1 MDYSLPLPKRT
12 VQETDRIL
20 SAPGSPFE
28 WEEKRIGTRT
38 VRVYKNLPPSIRDYW
53 LQAASP
59 FADKEYIVYERER
72 LTYADTHRR
81 VLHLA
86 SLLHARGVRKGDRVA
101 IAMRN
106 TPEWI
111 ISWWA
116 CHMLGGIAVAVNAWL
131 PSSAFLHCISIT
143 EATAVLVDSER
154 QDLLGEEGVGR
165 LRGQGTKAVFVVR
178 TKEAKSGFERLDEA
192 LEGHKVQE
200 LPKIDINDEDP
211 ATIFFTSGTTSLP
224 KGVLSTQRQYL
235 SNRWNTA
242 VGAARAFLRK
252 GEDIPA
258 PDPSLPQ
265 RSLLLTVPLFHVM
278 GNQSFLALLTAVG
291 GKIVLMHKF
300 VPSLAASLVL
310 SETIL
315 SIGGIPNIVSQI
327 LDELDGLNVWDRVKL
342 EGLSYGG
349 GPPSSRLPMES
360 KKRLPNASAAQGYGL
375 SEVNSVATGF
385 AGDDYI
391 MRPTSCGL
399 PPPVVQLRIIDPSAP
414 QPASAAPSLP
424 TGSIGEVCIFGPNV
438 AEGYWRDEESTRK
451 AFDKEGWFRSGD
463 LGYVDDEGF
472 LYIADRA
479 KDIII
484 RSGENISSV
493 VVEDALFQHDAVKE
507 VAVVAVPCEKHGE
520 QVAAVIV
527 LHPPSHPSRTSS
539 SLPPPTESSLQS
551 LVASRLPK
559 HCIPA
564 MILFPAE
571 YDTQEG
577 LPKNATG
584 KVLKNEVKKVAG
596 REWVRRG
603 LGKMAGVAKAKAKL

>member
-1 MDYSLPLPKRT
+1 MDYTPPLPKRT
-12 VQETDRIL
+12 VQQTDAIL

-28 WEEKRIGTRT
+28 WEVKRVGTRT

-59 FADKEYIVYERER
+59 FADKEYIVYEQER
-72 LTYADTHRR
+72 LTYADAHRR

-106 TPEWI
+106 IPEWI

-116 CHMLGGIAVAVNAWL
+116 CHMLGGIAVALNAWL
-131 PSSAFLHCISIT
+131 PTSAFFHCISVT
-143 EATAVLVDSER
+143 SPTAILVDHER
-154 QDLLGEEGVGR
+154 QDLLGEEGAGK
-165 LRGQGTKAVFVVR
+165 LRSQGTKAVFVVR
-178 TKEAKSGFERLDEA
+178 TKEAKRGFERLDEA
-192 LEGHKVQE
+192 LERHEVKA
-200 LPKIDINDEDP
+200 LPKIEIKDEDP

-252 GEDIPA
+252 GENIPA
-258 PDPSLPQ
+258 PDPNAPQ

-310 SETIL
+310 SESIL

-327 LDELDGLNVWDRVKL
+327 LDELDRLDAWDRVKL

-349 GPPSSRLPMES
+349 GPPSSRLPQES
-360 KKRLPNASAAQGYGL
+360 KRRLPNASAAQGYGL

-385 AGDDYI
+385 SGDDYI

-399 PPPVVQLRIIDPSAP
+399 PPPVVQLRIIDPSSP

-424 TGSIGEVCIFGPNV
+424 TGTIGEVCIFGPNV
-438 AEGYWRDEESTRK
+438 AQGYWRDEESTRK
-451 AFDKEGWFRSGD
+451 AFDEEGWFRSGD
-463 LGYVDDEGF
+463 LGYVDEEGF

-520 QVAAVIV
+520 QVAAVVV
-527 LHPPSHPSRTSS
+527 LHPPSHPSRASTT
-539 SLPPPTESSLQS
+539 LPPPTEPDLQS

-564 MILFPAE
+564 MILFPSE
-571 YDTQEG
+571 WDTQEG

-584 KVLKNEVKKVAG
+584 KVLKNDVKSVAR
-596 REWVRRG
+596 REWERRG
-603 LGKMAGVAKAKAKL
+603 LGGKDAGVKAKL

>member
-1 MDYSLPLPKRT
+1 MDYTPPLPERT
-12 VQETDRIL
+12 VKETDDIL

-28 WEEKRIGTRT
+28 WEEKCIGTRT
-38 VRVYKNLPPSIRDYW
+38 VRVYKNLPPSVRDYW

-59 FADKEYIVYERER
+59 FADKEYIVYEQER
-72 LTYADTHRR
+72 LTYADAHRR

-106 TPEWI
+106 IPEWI

-116 CHMLGGIAVAVNAWL
+116 CHMLGGIAVALNAWL
-131 PSSAFLHCISIT
+131 PPSAFFHCISIT
-143 EATAVLVDSER
+143 SPTAILVDHER
-154 QDLLGEEGVGR
+154 QDLLGEEGAGK
-165 LRGQGTKAVFVVR
+165 LRDQGTKAVFVVR
-178 TKEAKSGFERLDEA
+178 TREAKRGFERLDEA
-192 LEGHKVQE
+192 LEKHQVKE
-200 LPKIDINDEDP
+200 LPKIEIKDEDP

-252 GEDIPA
+252 GENIPA

-300 VPSLAASLVL
+300 VPRLAASLVL
-310 SETIL
+310 SESIL
-315 SIGGIPNIVSQI
+315 AIGGIPNIVSQI
-327 LDELDGLNVWDRVKL
+327 LDELDRLNAWDRVKL

-385 AGDDYI
+385 SGDDYI

-399 PPPVVQLRIIDPSAP
+399 PPPVVQLRIIDPSSP
-414 QPASAAPSLP
+414 QPASSAPALP
-424 TGSIGEVCIFGPNV
+424 AGTIGEVCIFGPNV

-451 AFDKEGWFRSGD
+451 AFDEEGWFRSGD

-520 QVAAVIV
+520 QVAAVVV
-527 LHPPSHPSRTSS
+527 LHPPSHPSRTSTA
-539 SLPPPTESSLQS
+539 LPSPTESNLQN
-551 LVASRLPK
+551 LVSTRLPK

-564 MILFPAE
+564 MILFPAQW
-571 YDTQEG
+571 DTQEG

-584 KVLKNEVKKVAG
+584 KVLKNEVKAAAR
-596 REWVRRG
+596 REWERRG
-603 LGKMAGVAKAKAKL
+603 LGGKDGGVKAKL